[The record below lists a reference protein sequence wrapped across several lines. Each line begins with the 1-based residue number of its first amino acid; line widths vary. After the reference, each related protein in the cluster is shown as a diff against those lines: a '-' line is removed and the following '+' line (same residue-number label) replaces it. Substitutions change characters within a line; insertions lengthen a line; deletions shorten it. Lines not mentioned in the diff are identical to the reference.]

1 MKWLTRWFL
10 DNPVAANLLMLTL
23 FVGGYF
29 SFKQLRI
36 ESFPQIAPSS
46 LVVSVSYPGGT
57 AVQVDDGITQ
67 RVEEAV
73 SDLAGIKR
81 ITSTSSEGSS
91 MVTITKTSSM
101 KLNKLMEEVRN
112 RVSGISDLP
121 SAALTP
127 QVYRNEFTNLAAYVV
142 ISGPRNDD
150 ELQPIAQAVKK
161 ALKKHPKISQVANLG
176 VRQPMLFIEPDVA
189 ELRRYGL
196 SLNSIAN
203 RIHESSLE
211 TQRGELKSERGRL
224 TIRGDGYADTVRALN
239 ELVITSGASGE
250 VTLGELSHIY
260 RGYEETGAIVRNNG
274 KTAIALSVSTSQQDN
289 LLEVSDAIAQ
299 VLSEQKLAL
308 PHDIA
313 IDVIAD
319 MAPYIEEQ
327 LTRLGTNAWQG
338 LLIVVII
345 LGLFLNYR
353 LAFWVAV
360 GIPISIAG
368 ALGMMSIF
376 GYSIN
381 DITLFG
387 LILVLGILVDDA
399 VVVGESI
406 HDARGKYQD
415 PKLAAYKGVER
426 VAVATVFGVLT
437 TIAAFSPM
445 LWIDNELAKIL
456 AGFSAVVIFALIFSL
471 IESKFILPAHL
482 MHLNNHASSRDA
494 ENKASTNPIVSVFKS
509 AQAKA
514 NNGLSYVIDNLYQPT
529 LRGALKHKAASL
541 LFFISL
547 LILAYGLWAKGYIK
561 SAMFPEIPGRY
572 MTATIALE
580 DGAPLPLQMQNMS
593 RLEAGAQKASKQ
605 LVKQY
610 LLTEQP
616 IVNLLIESGG
626 YGEISA
632 TAELSIE
639 ALQRIN
645 NTQMLK
651 LWQQYTGELEGAYS
665 AKFSAADE
673 TAGGTFITLKADDR
687 KLATMAA
694 KSLRQY
700 LSALPGVEDVYD
712 DGQGGMLQLRL
723 KLNDY
728 GRRMGLTQANIA
740 QLAASAYGNLEVHK
754 LLYSGQETKIVL
766 KFKDS
771 ERMSLEQLKSAPIL
785 LNSGQSV
792 FVSDVAEF
800 NYERVPDEIY
810 RRGREQVISVYW
822 RQDRLVQS
830 PEETLVQLE
839 EKFSEIEA
847 KFPGVKVS
855 AAGEFE
861 EIAEVQSGFKRALI
875 LTLLLIYTL
884 LAIPLKSYW
893 QPFIIMSVV
902 PFGFIGALWGHG
914 MMDLPI
920 SILSLFGMMAMTGIV
935 VNDSLVLMTR
945 FNEHYRQGMSAFD
958 AAVTAGKSRFRAIFL
973 TTVTTVCGLIPLL
986 LESSEQAQYLKPA
999 AVSLVFG
1006 ELFATAITLILIP
1019 LILVLFNRTQVK
1031 GEIQSLDEIESEL
1044 ALEEKSAG

>member
-23 FVGGYF
+23 LVGGYF

-57 AVQVDDGITQ
+57 AVQVDNGITQ

-81 ITSTSSEGSS
+81 ITSTSSEGYSQ
-91 MVTITKTSSM
+91 VTITKNSSM
-101 KLNKLMEEVRN
+101 DLNKLMEEVRN

-142 ISGPRNDD
+142 ISGPRSDD

-196 SLNSIAN
+196 SLNAIAN

-211 TQRGELKSERGRL
+211 AQRGELKSERGRL
-224 TIRGDGYADTVRALN
+224 TIRGDGYADTVSALN
-239 ELVITSGASGE
+239 ELVITSGANGE
-250 VTLGELSHIY
+250 VTLGELAHIH

-274 KTAIALSVSTSQQDN
+274 NTAIALSVSTSQQDN
-289 LLEVSDAIAQ
+289 LLLVSDAISQ
-299 VLSEQKLAL
+299 VLAEQEAAL
-308 PHDIA
+308 PSDIA

-338 LLIVVII
+338 LLIVLII

-360 GIPISIAG
+360 GIPVSIAG
-368 ALGMMSIF
+368 AMGMMSIF
-376 GYSIN
+376 DYSIN

-406 HDARGKYQD
+406 HDARRKHQD
-415 PKLAAYKGVER
+415 PKLAAFKGVER

-482 MHLNNHASSRDA
+482 MHLTNDDA
-494 ENKASTNPIVSVFKS
+494 HNEKSKASTNAIVSVFKA

-529 LRGALKHKAASL
+529 LRGVLKHKAASL
-541 LFFISL
+541 VFFISL

-572 MTATIALE
+572 MSATIELE
-580 DGAPLPLQMQNMS
+580 DGAPLPLQVQNVA
-593 RLEAGAQKASKQ
+593 RLEAGAQKASEQ
-605 LVKQY
+605 LIKQY
-610 LLTEQP
+610 QLNEKP

-645 NTQMLK
+645 NTEMLK

-673 TAGGTFITLKADDR
+673 TTGGTFITLKADDR

-694 KSLRQY
+694 KSLRKY

-740 QLAASAYGNLEVHK
+740 QLAASAYGSLEVHK
-754 LLYSGQETKIVL
+754 LLYSGLETKIVL

-785 LNSGQSV
+785 LNNGQSV

-800 NYERVPDEIY
+800 SYERVPDEIY

-822 RQDRLVQS
+822 RQDRQVQS
-830 PEETLVQLE
+830 PEDTLAELE
-839 EKFSEIEA
+839 QRFPEIEA
-847 KFPGVKVS
+847 QYPGVKVS

-861 EIAEVQSGFKRALI
+861 EIAEVQAGFKRALI
-875 LTLLLIYTL
+875 LTLLLIYAL

-893 QPFIIMSVV
+893 QPFIIMSIV

-914 MMDLPI
+914 MLDLPI

-945 FNEHYRQGMSAFD
+945 FNEYYRQGMSAFD
-958 AAVTAGKSRFRAIFL
+958 AALTAGKSRFRAIFL

-1006 ELFATAITLILIP
+1006 ELFATLITLVLIP
-1019 LILVLFNRTQVK
+1019 LILVLFSKQQVSK
-1031 GEIQSLDEIESEL
+1031 VDPSLREIELNEIERQ
-1044 ALEEKSAG
+1044 ASAS